1 MTEEHENKTRHVMN
15 GSLEC
20 TSFISAHVSMVTMNR
35 LLDRVRFLFIITMAT
50 KNVNNRL
57 LDRVHFLYM
66 VPVYLWQPGYDD
78 KLDECGGEPELEH
91 THTVTVAKDSSGE

>member
-1 MTEEHENKTRHVMN
+1 
-15 GSLEC
+15 
-20 TSFISAHVSMVTMNR
+20 
-35 LLDRVRFLFIITMAT
+35 MAT

-78 KLDECGGEPELEH
+78 KLDECGGEHGEH
-91 THTVTVAKDSSGE
+91 THTVTVVQWSGKGFLR